1 MKTHDTKTLPKWAQK
16 HIEELETR
24 VKRAEQTIPW
34 TKPGME
40 WFTVLH
46 PDTRAADDK
55 GKHRKLFFLGEDYA
69 HAVCVVGP
77 MDCVFVGRGRSN
89 NPVTHDGAQPR
100 SCV

>member
-1 MKTHDTKTLPKWAQK
+1 MKTHDTQTLPKWAQK

-40 WFTVLH
+40 WFTILH
-46 PDTRAADDK
+46 PDTRVTDDK

-69 HAVCVVGP
+69 HAVCVIGP

-89 NPVTHDGAQPR
+89 DKISNAEPKT
-100 SCV
+100 